1 MPGFSVG
8 ATINETIETFNQ
20 RKQNATVI
28 QKAVR
33 DLFEDDT
40 NKALIVS
47 SIPPDYEALINSEEI
62 FVNVTY
68 IPISARYNS
77 AQTNINRDVFPHI
90 VEFLLLLLYIYT
102 FNLINDLTKT
112 MFSLIF
118 LQTAFY
124 KIPEQLP

>member
-1 MPGFSVG
+1 MRFFFVIWKKRTIQIDNTALPGFSVG

-90 VEFLLLLLYIYT
+90 VEFFIIIIYIH
-102 FNLINDLTKT
+102 LV
-112 MFSLIF
+112 
-118 LQTAFY
+118 
-124 KIPEQLP
+124 